1 MNDTRSPRA
10 VAARAAPW
18 CTRCRLNDGRNLELF
33 EGNSHEMMAYM
44 LLNENPEGV
53 AGKVRQTIVVVG
65 VAEGDVINGKTVL
78 KWMKVLLD

>member
-1 MNDTRSPRA
+1 
-10 VAARAAPW
+10 
-18 CTRCRLNDGRNLELF
+18 
-33 EGNSHEMMAYM
+33 MMAYM